1 MCFVRTGSIRTGN
14 NKVKLLWVRI
24 RGRPTRLTS
33 WWDPVTD
40 HQTRMRT
47 RTRHSTSSWQK
58 SRYHQL
64 LFSWNNFP
72 DICWKYNTLQG
83 KQSRRFPECV
93 KGNFLT
99 QLVRYPT
106 RASALP
112 DLLFTNIGQ
121 MGDVVKSCFGQSDH
135 KMVQFSIISEVRREV
150 SKTATLN
157 FWRVDFG
164 LYRTLMGE
172 TLGNQS

>member
-1 MCFVRTGSIRTGN
+1 
-14 NKVKLLWVRI
+14 
-24 RGRPTRLTS
+24 
-33 WWDPVTD
+33 
-40 HQTRMRT
+40 
-47 RTRHSTSSWQK
+47 
-58 SRYHQL
+58 
-64 LFSWNNFP
+64 
-72 DICWKYNTLQG
+72 
-83 KQSRRFPECV
+83 
-93 KGNFLT
+93 
-99 QLVRYPT
+99 
-106 RASALP
+106 
-112 DLLFTNIGQ
+112 

>member
-1 MCFVRTGSIRTGN
+1 M
-14 NKVKLLWVRI
+14 
-24 RGRPTRLTS
+24 
-33 WWDPVTD
+33 
-40 HQTRMRT
+40 
-47 RTRHSTSSWQK
+47 
-58 SRYHQL
+58 
-64 LFSWNNFP
+64 
-72 DICWKYNTLQG
+72 
-83 KQSRRFPECV
+83 

-99 QLVRYPT
+99 QLVRLPT
-106 RASALP
+106 RGSALL
-112 DLLFTNIGQ
+112 DLLFTEDRWEMWSRAVLGR
-121 MGDVVKSCFGQSDH
+121 VTT